1 MESSTDNKIEQIASD
16 ASHEVY
22 LNLQKIF
29 RCINIGRS
37 YEGTRLPITIM
48 QMRILSLF
56 NEREVINIS
65 EISRM
70 LGMSLQSATNHIHRL
85 EVMDYLER
93 SKNRHD
99 KRVSEVHLTS
109 KGKKRLSL
117 FRSGEIKSIKHL
129 LNYLDSFE
137 EKLISEALENAALL
151 LEKATFKK
159 TE

>member
-1 MESSTDNKIEQIASD
+1 
-16 ASHEVY
+16 
-22 LNLQKIF
+22 
-29 RCINIGRS
+29 
-37 YEGTRLPITIM
+37 
-48 QMRILSLF
+48 
-56 NEREVINIS
+56 
-65 EISRM
+65 
-70 LGMSLQSATNHIHRL
+70 LG
-85 EVMDYLER
+85 YLER

-129 LNYLDSFE
+129 LKYLNSFE
-137 EKLISEALENAALL
+137 EKLVSEALENAALL